1 MNTTT
6 PTMHQMLVT
15 IEEWKSG
22 RKHNQYEIIFQ
33 NKQLLTNIMFNQ
45 KSLNNIARNSKGFE
59 NLLSTVESP
68 NEVWSEL
75 VEGDIVRRYIKIEN
89 DNIYVVVTYNGVV
102 ENAFISS
109 QNKLNKYRMGVWLV

>member
-22 RKHNQYEIIFQ
+22 RKHNQYEIMFQ
-33 NKQLLTNIMFNQ
+33 NKQLLTNIRFNQ
-45 KSLNNIARNSKGFE
+45 KSLDNIARNSKGFE
-59 NLLSTVESP
+59 NLSSTVESP

-75 VEGDIVRRYIKIEN
+75 VEGDIVRSYIKIEN

-109 QNKLNKYRMGVWLV
+109 RNKLNKYRMGVWIV